1 MNGKKMANEAA
12 TNGKRTA
19 KPMKASCI
27 LFRFVAAWL
36 AIILQLHLPLV
47 SASFEFFFRS
57 FAVRC
62 HFVWCLLPVHLPFVV
77 ASFSRRLPFVAVL
90 FAEAKRGGTRKD
102 RGSGKLSKFDR
113 YRIYGICCVCNTFYW
128 IYLAA
133 KRTSLFGSEAPLGY
147 RENALRRQTLLF
159 TSTT

>member
-36 AIILQLHLPLV
+36 AVILQLHLPFV
-47 SASFEFFFRS
+47 AASFEFFYRS

-62 HFVWCLLPVHLPFVV
+62 HFVWCLLPVHLPFNV

-90 FAEAKRGGTRKD
+90 FAEAKRGGTRND
-102 RGSGKLSKFDR
+102 RGYGKLSKLDR
-113 YRIYGICCVCNTFYW
+113 YRVYGICCVCNTFSW

-147 RENALRRQTLLF
+147 RENAVRRQKLTF

>member
-1 MNGKKMANEAA
+1 MNGTKMANEAA

-36 AIILQLHLPLV
+36 AVILQLHLPSLV
-47 SASFEFFFRS
+47 SASFDFFFCS

-77 ASFSRRLPFVAVL
+77 ASFSRRLPFVAAL

-102 RGSGKLSKFDR
+102 QGSGKLSKLDR
-113 YRIYGICCVCNTFYW
+113 YRIFGICFVCNTF
-128 IYLAA
+128 
-133 KRTSLFGSEAPLGY
+133 S
-147 RENALRRQTLLF
+147 
-159 TSTT
+159 

>member
-1 MNGKKMANEAA
+1 MNGTK
-12 TNGKRTA
+12 NGKQSGNERQTNSKTDEGLLYFISLRCRLVSSYFA
-19 KPMKASCI
+19 ASFAVG
-27 LFRFVAAWL
+27 FRFVW
-36 AIILQLHLPLV
+36 I
-47 SASFEFFFRS
+47 FFRS

-77 ASFSRRLPFVAVL
+77 ASFSRRLPFVAAL
-90 FAEAKRGGTRKD
+90 FAEAKRGGTRND
-102 RGSGKLSKFDR
+102 RGYGKLSKLDR
-113 YRIYGICCVCNTFYW
+113 YRVYGICCVCNTFSW

-147 RENALRRQTLLF
+147 RENAVRRQKLTF